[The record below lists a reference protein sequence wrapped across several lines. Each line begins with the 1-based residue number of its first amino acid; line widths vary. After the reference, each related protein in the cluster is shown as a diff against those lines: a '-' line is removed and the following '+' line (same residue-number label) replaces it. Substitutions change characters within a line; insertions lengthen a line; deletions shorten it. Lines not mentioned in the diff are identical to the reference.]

1 MGGLAHAYRRF
12 LDSIPERWAEA
23 PPPNRWARSV
33 RRRQAR
39 REIRDAEA
47 SFQASDLI
55 IVPNAAEADELAK
68 MGLSVDDRR

>member
-1 MGGLAHAYRRF
+1 
-12 LDSIPERWAEA
+12 
-23 PPPNRWARSV
+23 V